1 MDLDGSYHRFCW
13 IFDLERIWKQ
23 IKDERE
29 VYITEVD
36 EVLDF
41 SVVNIVDVISH
52 LVAEEP
58 GIVELVA
65 EDLESQEVGVTPITS
80 SCHVKMEVVKL
91 VHEQCRVVQA
101 LLGKWVILEVIAS
114 EEGFDVVINCR
125 LTVEHIVINI
135 LGKLFNSGRFIGL
148 SAKKVFLEG
157 PKSLSKLLISIGYVE
172 LRSQSRLSG
181 FMAFGTYA
189 KTALA
194 SKQNTMAINFIFL
207 KLI

>member
-13 IFDLERIWKQ
+13 IFDLERIRKQ

-101 LLGKWVILEVIAS
+101 LLGKRVILEVIAS

-135 LGKLFNSGRFIGL
+135 LGKLFNSGAVHRTLCQESILGG
-148 SAKKVFLEG
+148 AKKHVKAVNFDWLCWVAI
-157 PKSLSKLLISIGYVE
+157 PKQTFWVY
-172 LRSQSRLSG
+172 G
-181 FMAFGTYA
+181 FRH
-189 KTALA
+189 
-194 SKQNTMAINFIFL
+194 IC
-207 KLI
+207 